1 MDINGRPFAGATLLE
16 EIGVPLDQVYQVVVL
31 EDIENRYLE
40 DALVKL
46 DMASDGLDTPATKGW
61 KLYALLGARGITI
74 SNLVQLHKQ
83 PKQRTFQNM
92 FYAFL
97 NAVAKNT
104 QQNNLQTG
112 QAISTMATTLDSLT
126 THIRDLPTQLASM
139 SLSSQQ
145 MANKYAK
152 QPTLP
157 FQSFHL

>member
-1 MDINGRPFAGATLLE
+1 
-16 EIGVPLDQVYQVVVL
+16 
-31 EDIENRYLE
+31 
-40 DALVKL
+40 
-46 DMASDGLDTPATKGW
+46 
-61 KLYALLGARGITI
+61 
-74 SNLVQLHKQ
+74 
-83 PKQRTFQNM
+83 M

-126 THIRDLPTQLASM
+126 SHIRDLPTQLASM

-145 MANKYAK
+145 MANRYAK

-157 FQSFHL
+157 FPKFSFVKNGILLQRFVDTTYLRWIYENKLDPIDDSFRYLHRIFAVKKRSESDATYVGEPVTMNDALK